1 MRNNFIPQEVKVL
14 MVSKDSIDTKLFTL
28 VFTDKKEQKKFSFEH
43 GQFMMLGLPGSGE
56 AAFDICSAT
65 KNNKR
70 FFQLNVRLVGRLT
83 KKLHE
88 LKKGDTAWVRGPLGR
103 GFPRKKINSR
113 NLLLIGG
120 GCGSVTLRSLILDHL
135 DSKLSPKNQM
145 QVFYGCLNEKTLQFK
160 NEYGLWKK
168 KVDLNIILDKPSA
181 AWKGEKGLIT
191 KLFETSKVLAKPVA
205 ILCGPAVMYKF
216 VIAELK
222 KRQIPDED
230 IYVSLERRMSCG
242 IGTCQHC
249 ALGSKYACKDG
260 PVFSLAE
267 IGASHMAGAY

>member
-14 MVSKDSIDTKLFTL
+14 AVAKDSLDTKLFTL
-28 VFTDKKEQKKFSFEH
+28 TFTNKKEQKEFSFEH
-43 GQFMMLGLPGSGE
+43 GQFMMFGRPGAGE
-56 AAFDICSAT
+56 SAFDICSCS
-65 KNNKR
+65 KNNR
-70 FFQLNVRLVGRLT
+70 RYFQLNVRLVGKVT

-88 LKKGDTAWVRGPLGR
+88 LKKGDTAWVRGPFGR
-103 GFPRKKINSR
+103 GFPLRKINNR

-135 DSKLSPKNQM
+135 DGKLNPKNSV

-160 NEYGLWKK
+160 NEYAAWKK
-168 KVDLNIILDKPSA
+168 KIDLNIILDKPSA
-181 AWKGEKGLIT
+181 SWKGEKGLIT
-191 KLFETSKVLAKPVA
+191 KLFQTVKVSEKPVA
-205 ILCGPAVMYKF
+205 ILCGPPVMYKF
-216 VIAELK
+216 AIAELK
-222 KRQIPDED
+222 KRQVPDED

-249 ALGSKYACKDG
+249 CVGSKYACKDG

-267 IGASHMAGAY
+267 IGSSHMDGAY

>member
-1 MRNNFIPQEVKVL
+1 MRNNFIPREVKVL
-14 MVSKDSIDTKLFTL
+14 AAAKDSLDTKLFTL
-28 VFTDKKEQKKFSFEH
+28 AFTDKKEQKEFSFEH
-43 GQFMMLGLPGSGE
+43 GQFMMFGLPGVGE
-56 AAFDICSAT
+56 SAFDICSAS
-65 KNNKR
+65 KNNNR
-70 FFQLNVRLVGRLT
+70 FFQFNVRLVGKVT

-88 LKKGDTAWVRGPLGR
+88 LKKGGTAWVRGPFGR
-103 GFPRKKINSR
+103 GFPMKKINNR

-135 DSKLSPKNQM
+135 DGKLNPKNQV
-145 QVFYGCLNEKTLQFK
+145 QVFYGCLNEKSLQFK
-160 NEYGLWKK
+160 NEYRLWKK
-168 KVDLNIILDKPSA
+168 KVDLNIILDKSSA

-191 KLFETSKVLAKPVA
+191 KLFESSRLLPKPVA
-205 ILCGPAVMYKF
+205 ILCGPPVMYKF

-222 KRQIPDED
+222 KLNIPDED

-249 ALGSKYACKDG
+249 CVGSKYACKDG

-267 IGASHMAGAY
+267 IGGAHMVGAY